1 MLPHVFHHRIKTKGH
16 LLTHVAFKVLF
27 IQNHLKHIQD
37 AIEKLKSYENQ
48 VWPLTKFIS
57 VFFFVKM
64 VPDRGNTIIF
74 RSSQQLPRFRLTPP
88 RAF

>member
-57 VFFFVKM
+57 VFFFVK
-64 VPDRGNTIIF
+64 IID
-74 RSSQQLPRFRLTPP
+74 LPGGPNNDSTSTTAELKTPL
-88 RAF
+88 